1 MGRRTIRGLA
11 VAVAA
16 VLVLA
21 VAGTALA
28 GIVKVRIQAGNL
40 LVIGEGGFTPSA
52 LPKSVDAPITI
63 FGKGRLATV
72 DGELPPILKTIE
84 FEFDKHGS
92 IQTEGLPVC
101 TAGKLQATTVPQA
114 RKLCPGAIVGKGF
127 GHAVVKFPEQAP
139 IPVSS
144 PITIFNGPRIK
155 GDPSVFAHF
164 YTTVPVPVAFVVPV
178 RIETIHNGRYGYRV
192 NAEIPKIA
200 NGAGIPIS
208 GSIKIGRKWTYKGVK
223 HSYINARCPDGRLQ
237 AVGRFGFSDGTL
249 AEGLLHQ
256 SLPDAGLRAQTQ

>member
-1 MGRRTIRGLA
+1 MGRGTIRAFA
-11 VAVAA
+11 VTAAAA
-16 VLVLA
+16 VVLIA
-21 VAGTALA
+21 AAAALA
-28 GIVKVRIQAGNL
+28 GSSVTKVHLRAGNL
-40 LVIGEGGFTPSA
+40 LAIGEGGFTPST
-52 LPKSVDAPITI
+52 LPKNVDAPITI
-63 FGKGRLATV
+63 FGKGRLSTV
-72 DGELPPILKTIE
+72 DGSLPPILKTIE

-92 IQTEGLPVC
+92 VQTLGLPTC
-101 TAGKLQATTVPQA
+101 TAAKLQATTVPQA
-114 RKLCPGAIVGKGF
+114 RKLCPGAIVGTGF

-155 GDPSVFAHF
+155 GDPSVLAHF
-164 YTTVPVPVAFVVPV
+164 YTTVPVAVAFVVPI

-208 GSIKIGRKWTYKGVK
+208 GSIRIGRKWTYKGVK

-237 AVGRFGFSDGTL
+237 ATGKFGFNDGTL
-249 AEGLLHQ
+249 LQGSFINPCQAKG
-256 SLPDAGLRAQTQ
+256 

>member
-1 MGRRTIRGLA
+1 MGRRSIRGFA
-11 VAVAA
+11 AAVAA
-16 VLVLA
+16 VLALA
-21 VAGTALA
+21 LAGNALA

-40 LVIGEGGFTPSA
+40 VAIGEGGFTPTA
-52 LPKSVDAPITI
+52 LPRNVDAPITI
-63 FGKGRLATV
+63 FGKGRLTTV
-72 DGELPPILKTIE
+72 DGSLPPVLKTIE

-92 IQTEGLPVC
+92 IQTEGLPKC
-101 TAGKLQATTVPQA
+101 TTSRLQTTTVPQA

-144 PITIFNGPRIK
+144 PITIFNGPTIK
-155 GDPSVFAHF
+155 GDPSVIAHF
-164 YTTVPVPVAFVVPV
+164 YTTVPAPVAFVIPI

-200 NGAGIPIS
+200 GGSGIPIS
-208 GSIKIGRKWTYKGVK
+208 GQITIGRKWTYKGVR

-237 AVGRFGFSDGTL
+237 ASGRFGFTDGTL
-249 AEGLLHQ
+249 LSGTFINPCET
-256 SLPDAGLRAQTQ
+256 LR

>member
-16 VLVLA
+16 ALVLV
-21 VAGTALA
+21 VAGNALA

-40 LVIGEGGFTPSA
+40 LAIGEGGFTPTA
-52 LPKSVDAPITI
+52 LPKNVDAPITI
-63 FGKGRLATV
+63 FGKGRLDTV
-72 DGELPPILKTIE
+72 DGSLPPILKTIE

-92 IQTEGLPVC
+92 VQTEGLAKC
-101 TAGKLQATTVPQA
+101 TTGQLQTTTVPQA

-127 GHAVVKFPEQAP
+127 GHAVVKFPEQPP

-144 PITIFNGPRIK
+144 PITIFNGPTIK
-155 GDPSVFAHF
+155 GDPSVIAHF
-164 YTTVPVPVAFVVPV
+164 YTTVPAPVAFVVPV

-192 NAEIPKIA
+192 NARIPKIA
-200 NGAGIPIS
+200 GGSGIPIS

-237 AVGRFGFSDGTL
+237 AVGKFGYNDGTL
-249 AEGLLHQ
+249 LKGTFIN
-256 SLPDAGLRAQTQ
+256 PCTTRG

>member
-1 MGRRTIRGLA
+1 MGRKTIRVLA
-11 VAVAA
+11 VAVIA
-16 VLVLA
+16 VLVVA

-40 LVIGEGGFTPSA
+40 LIIGEGGFTPTA
-52 LPKSVDAPITI
+52 LPKNVDAPITI
-63 FGKGRLATV
+63 FGKGRLDTV
-72 DGELPPILKTIE
+72 DGSLPPILQTIE

-101 TAGKLQATTVPQA
+101 TSGKLQATTVPQA

-164 YTTVPVPVAFVVPV
+164 YTTVPVAVAFVVPI

-192 NAEIPKIA
+192 KARVPKLA
-200 NGAGIPIS
+200 GGSGIPLS
-208 GSIKIGRKWTYKGVK
+208 GSVTIGRKWTYKGVK
-223 HSYINARCPDGRLQ
+223 HSYINARCADGRLQ
-237 AVGRFGFSDGTL
+237 AIGKFGFDDGTL
-249 AEGLLHQ
+249 MEG
-256 SLPDAGLRAQTQ
+256 SFINPCQTRG

>member
-11 VAVAA
+11 LAVAA

-40 LVIGEGGFTPSA
+40 LVTGEGGFTPSA
-52 LPKSVDAPITI
+52 LPKNVDAPITI
-63 FGKGRLATV
+63 FGKGHLGTV
-72 DGELPPILKTIE
+72 DGQLPPILKTIE

-114 RKLCPGAIVGKGF
+114 RRLCPGAIVGKGF

-139 IPVSS
+139 IPISS
-144 PITIFNGPRIK
+144 PITIFNGPPIK

-164 YTTVPVPVAFVVPV
+164 YTTVPVAVAFVVPI

-192 NAEIPKIA
+192 NAEVPKIA
-200 NGAGIPIS
+200 NGAGVPIS

-237 AVGRFGFSDGTL
+237 AIGKFGFNDGTL
-249 AEGLLHQ
+249 
-256 SLPDAGLRAQTQ
+256 LRGSFINPCQTRD

>member
-1 MGRRTIRGLA
+1 MGRRTIRGIA

-16 VLVLA
+16 VLLLV
-21 VAGTALA
+21 VAGSALA
-28 GIVKVRIQAGNL
+28 SIVKVRIQAGNL
-40 LVIGEGGFTPSA
+40 LVIGEGGFTPTA
-52 LPKSVDAPITI
+52 LPKNVDAPITI
-63 FGKGRLATV
+63 FGKGRLSTV
-72 DGELPPILKTIE
+72 DGTLPPILKTIE

-92 IQTEGLPVC
+92 VDTTGLPFC
-101 TAGKLQATTVPQA
+101 TSGQLQATTVPAA
-114 RKLCPGAIVGKGF
+114 RKRCPGAIVGKGF
-127 GHAVVKFPEQAP
+127 GHAVVKFPEQDP

-164 YTTVPVPVAFVVPV
+164 YTTVPVAVAFVVPI

-192 NAEIPKIA
+192 NAKVPKIA

-208 GSIKIGRKWTYKGVK
+208 GSIKIGRKWTYKGVE

-237 AVGRFGFSDGTL
+237 AVGQFGFDDGTL
-249 AEGLLHQ
+249 MKG
-256 SLPDAGLRAQTQ
+256 SFINPCQTRG